1 MFSAKY
7 LGHAWRFGLLSLIG
21 ILSGCDW
28 VLFNPK
34 GQIGQDEKDLLITAV
49 LLMLLVVI
57 PVIVMTVMFA
67 WKYRASVK
75 ARYEPNWAHSTA
87 VEVVVWSIPC
97 LIIIVLSVLTWR
109 STHELDP
116 YKPLVSDKKPITIE
130 AVSMDWKWLFIY
142 PEFGIATVNE
152 IAFPLNTPVDFKITS
167 DTVMNSF
174 FIPQLGSQIYSMAG
188 MVTSLHL
195 IANEAG
201 QYAGIS
207 SNYSGHG
214 FSKMRFTA
222 RALAQQSDFDQ
233 WVATVKSSQ
242 TMLDAERLKTLEAN
256 RNVEEVYPVTYYG
269 HVDNGIFASIVDKYM
284 TMPAEHHP
292 ATLMHH
298 GAMHLSLGEDMSP
311 RRNMRSRSI
320 NEQSPLLLGHSGDL
334 SHAR

>member
-7 LGHAWRFGLLSLIG
+7 LGHAWRLGLLSLIG

-28 VLFNPK
+28 VIFNPK

-116 YKPLVSDKKPITIE
+116 YKPLVSVKKPITIE

-142 PEFGIATVNE
+142 PELGIATVNE

-167 DTVMNSF
+167 DSVMNSF

-207 SNYSGHG
+207 ANYSGHG

-242 TMLDAERLKTLEAN
+242 TVLDAERLKTLEAN

-269 HVDNGIFASIVDKYM
+269 HVDNDIFASIVDKYM
-284 TMPAEHHP
+284 TMPAEHDP
-292 ATLMHH
+292 ATQMHH
-298 GAMHLSLGEDMSP
+298 GAMHLSLGETMLP
-311 RRNMRSRSI
+311 RRNVRSRPI
-320 NEQSPLLLGHSGDL
+320 ADQSHLLLGHSGE
-334 SHAR
+334 

>member
-7 LGHAWRFGLLSLIG
+7 LGHAWRLGLLSLIG

-28 VLFNPK
+28 VIFNPK

-116 YKPLVSDKKPITIE
+116 YKPLVSVKKPITIE

-142 PEFGIATVNE
+142 PELGIATVNE

-167 DTVMNSF
+167 DSVMNSF

-207 SNYSGHG
+207 ANYSGHG

-242 TMLDAERLKTLEAN
+242 TVLDAERLKTLEAN
-256 RNVEEVYPVTYYG
+256 RNV
-269 HVDNGIFASIVDKYM
+269 
-284 TMPAEHHP
+284 
-292 ATLMHH
+292 
-298 GAMHLSLGEDMSP
+298 
-311 RRNMRSRSI
+311 
-320 NEQSPLLLGHSGDL
+320 
-334 SHAR
+334 